1 MALCWPLQMP
11 PTQKAVLISLA
22 DNANDQGY
30 CWPSLMTIS
39 DRTCFSKRAVIDAIA
54 WLENAKVII
63 ADRSNGRHTTYQLT
77 PATYVQPVQ
86 LPHRCSSST
95 GAPAASSGAAP
106 APVPVQLPHQPVQQV
121 HPNRKEPSLNRKS
134 NRHLEVTL
142 PDWLPETVWAEWVSH
157 RIDIRKPLSQRA
169 AELTIAKI
177 VKLRLAGHDP
187 KTLIENAIE
196 NGWQGIYA
204 PRSEKTNA
212 TSTST
217 SNRKLSAVE
226 QVEQAIREQFA
237 SEPDDD
243 YQQPFAQI
251 GYCRTVDADG

>member
-39 DRTCFSKRAVIDAIA
+39 ERTCFSKRAVIDAIA
-54 WLENAKVII
+54 WLEKAGAII
-63 ADRSNGRHTTYQLT
+63 ADRTNGRHTTYQLK
-77 PATYVQPVQ
+77 PAEYVQPVQ
-86 LPHRCSSST
+86 LPHRCSSRT
-95 GAPAASSGAAP
+95 GAPAASTGAAP

-134 NRHLEVTL
+134 NRQLDVTL
-142 PDWLPETVWAEWVSH
+142 PDWLPEATWNDWVDH
-157 RIDIRKPLSQRA
+157 RAAIKRPLSQRA
-169 AELTIAKI
+169 AELTINKL
-177 VKLRLAGHDP
+177 VKLRLAGNDP
-187 KTLIENAIE
+187 VFLIETAIE
-196 NGWQGIYA
+196 SGWQGIYV
-204 PRSEKTNA
+204 PRSEKPNA
-212 TSTST
+212 NHQPS
-217 SNRKLSAVE
+217 RKLSAVE
-226 QVEQAIREQFA
+226 QVEQAIRDQFA

-243 YQQPFAQI
+243 YTQPFAQI